1 MENPALIGVLVALV
15 VPFLGNT
22 LGAALVFLMRHGMS
36 ERFTK
41 ALLGFAAG
49 VMIAASVWSL
59 ITPALE
65 ASEGGPVPAWLPVAV
80 GFLGGMLLLLAI
92 DHFTPHLHVGSN
104 EPEGP
109 ASTLKKPAMMMAALA
124 IHNLPEGMAV
134 GVVLAGFLAGDAA
147 ITLSAV
153 VALSVGIAIQN
164 VPEGAI
170 VSLPL
175 TTNGLSRPRAFVA
188 GTLCG
193 AVEPAGAMLMLA
205 ITGLV
210 TPLLPYV
217 LAFAPDPAGSPHQYR
232 NHRRGLRLRAH
243 DGLGRGPRVAGAG
256 RSWFS
261 ARKATPRV
269 CRRLRGKGL
278 VVL

>member
-1 MENPALIGVLVALV
+1 MCSQAPPFVGKGIGPMDNPVVVGACVALL

-22 LGAALVFLMRHGMS
+22 LGAALVFLFRRGMS

-41 ALLGFAAG
+41 ALLGFAGG

-65 ASEGGPVPAWLPVAV
+65 AAEGGPVPAWVPAAV
-80 GFLGGMLLLLAI
+80 GFLAGMFLLLAI
-92 DHFTPHLHVGSN
+92 DHFTPHLHVGSD

-109 ASTLKKPAMMMAALA
+109 ASTLKKPTMMLAALA

-134 GVVLAGFLAGDAA
+134 GVVLAGFLAGDPT
-147 ITLSAV
+147 ITLASV
-153 VALSVGIAIQN
+153 TALSIGIAIQN

-175 TTNGLSRPRAFVA
+175 TTNGLTRPRAFLA

-193 AVEPAGAMLMLA
+193 AVEPVGAVLMVA

-217 LAFAPDPAGSPHQYR
+217 LAFA
-232 NHRRGLRLRAH
+232 
-243 DGLGRGPRVAGAG
+243 AGAMMYVVTEELIPQTQQG
-256 RSWFS
+256 RHTNIGTIGVAF
-261 ARKATPRV
+261 
-269 CRRLRGKGL
+269 GF
-278 VVL
+278 VLMMVLDVALG